1 MGFCKVGTRKQNNKD
16 PDYISDYF
24 FVRVKA
30 VLSQKIGISYLKKK
44 KLICWLLV
52 AHACN
57 PGYLGS

>member
-1 MGFCKVGTRKQNNKD
+1 MGFCKVGTRKENNKD

-44 KLICWLLV
+44 TDLLV
-52 AHACN
+52 I
-57 PGYLGS
+57 GGSCL

>member
-44 KLICWLLV
+44 KTDLLGV
-52 AHACN
+52 
-57 PGYLGS
+57 GGSYL